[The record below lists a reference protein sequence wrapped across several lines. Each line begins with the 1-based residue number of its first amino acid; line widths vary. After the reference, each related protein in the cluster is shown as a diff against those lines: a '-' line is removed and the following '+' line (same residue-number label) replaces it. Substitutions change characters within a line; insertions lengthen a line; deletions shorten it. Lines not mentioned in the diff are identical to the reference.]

1 MLSLTTALHPRWRSN
16 TDRNRAIKINGVNYE
31 LHVTNATT
39 GRLLCHQ
46 LVAGTPRIVNVIE
59 IPLTQPELYSMFD
72 ARTAADILRVAK
84 DLRA

>member
-1 MLSLTTALHPRWRSN
+1 MLALQTSLPPGWVSN
-16 TDRNRAIKINGVNYE
+16 TDRQRTVKINNVNYE
-31 LHVTNATT
+31 LHLTNASR

-59 IPLTQPELYSMFD
+59 IPLNQADLYSMFD